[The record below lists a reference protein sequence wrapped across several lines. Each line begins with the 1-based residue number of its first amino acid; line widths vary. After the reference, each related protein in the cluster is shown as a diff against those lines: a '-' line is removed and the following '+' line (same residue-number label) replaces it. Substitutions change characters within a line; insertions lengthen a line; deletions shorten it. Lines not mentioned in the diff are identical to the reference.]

1 MTWAFSTRPQVPV
14 CWRCTPT
21 ILAPFLWSPVLSM
34 TSTPIGLAE
43 LLDYV
48 VADVVAHG
56 VLVPER
62 ARPTVGPRLAQEGRR
77 SNRRPSR
84 RGLSRIPVMAEHAEG
99 SVEVAATPQAV
110 MAVVADFDAYP
121 EWVGNLEQVEVLA
134 RDRRGRGTRVAFR
147 LRTPVLSAAYTLA
160 YRYAPR
166 QGGLSWEY
174 VEGTLED
181 LSGSYTLE
189 PTADGGTLVTY
200 RLQVEL
206 GMPLPGLV
214 KRQAARQI
222 VRSALGDLKRRVE
235 SE

>member
-1 MTWAFSTRPQVPV
+1 M
-14 CWRCTPT
+14 
-21 ILAPFLWSPVLSM
+21 
-34 TSTPIGLAE
+34 
-43 LLDYV
+43 
-48 VADVVAHG
+48 
-56 VLVPER
+56 PEQ
-62 ARPTVGPRLAQEGRR
+62 TED
-77 SNRRPSR
+77 SC
-84 RGLSRIPVMAEHAEG
+84 
-99 SVEVAATPQAV
+99 EVAATPPAV

-166 QGGLSWEY
+166 EGGLSWEY

-181 LSGSYTLE
+181 LSGSYALE
-189 PTADGGTLVTY
+189 PTGDGTTRVTY
-200 RLQVEL
+200 RLDVEL

-222 VRSALGDLKRRVE
+222 VRSALSDLKRRVE
-235 SE
+235 SG